1 MSILLQNNKYKKILD
16 LIKKYP
22 KRRPALNKKL
32 KKIFNFEY
40 KKNRTNLLSQ
50 LSESWLHFSIKGRKE
65 DLNKSLEIGAGT
77 LNHLP
82 YEKIKKKN
90 MT

>member
-22 KRRPALNKKL
+22 KRRPTLNKKL

-50 LSESWLHFSIKGRKE
+50 LSESWLHFPIKERKLS
-65 DLNKSLEIGAGT
+65 LNQT
-77 LNHLP
+77 LIFIELN
-82 YEKIKKKN
+82 E
-90 MT
+90 

>member
-1 MSILLQNNKYKKILD
+1 MNILLKDQKFKKALE

-22 KRRPALNKKL
+22 KRRPPLNKKL

-65 DLNKSLEIGAGT
+65 NFNTSLEIGAGT
-77 LNHLP
+77 LNHVP
-82 YEKIKKKN
+82 YEKIEKKN
-90 MT
+90 MM